1 MGFRTPPENIC
12 TYVRSENLEDKAAV
26 ITRLRRIE
34 GQVKGIQKMVDE
46 EKFCG
51 DILTQIAAARAALN
65 NAGGLILENYM
76 KNCIKNYLDGS
87 SEEDD
92 IDKLI
97 EILLKYSKQ
106 N

>member
-1 MGFRTPPENIC
+1 MK
-12 TYVRSENLEDKAAV
+12 DKAAV

-51 DILTQIAAARAALN
+51 DILIQIAAARAALN

-76 KNCIKNYLDGS
+76 KNCIKNYIDGS

>member
-1 MGFRTPPENIC
+1 M
-12 TYVRSENLEDKAAV
+12 EDKTKI

-34 GQVKGIQKMVDE
+34 GQIKGIQKMVDE

-51 DILTQIAAARAALN
+51 DILIQIAAARSALN

-76 KNCIKNYLDGS
+76 HKCIKNYLDGAS
-87 SEEDD
+87 SEED
-92 IDKLI
+92 INKLI
-97 EILLKYSKQ
+97 DVLLKYSKQ

>member
-1 MGFRTPPENIC
+1 MK
-12 TYVRSENLEDKAAV
+12 DKAAV

-34 GQVKGIQKMVDE
+34 GQIKGIQKMVDE
-46 EKFCG
+46 DKFCG

-76 KNCIKNYLDGS
+76 KDCIKNYIGGS
-87 SEEDD
+87 QEEED

-97 EILLKYSKQ
+97 DILLKYSKQ

>member
-1 MGFRTPPENIC
+1 MGDNSAII
-12 TYVRSENLEDKAAV
+12 S
-26 ITRLRRIE
+26 RLRRVE
-34 GQVKGIQKMVDE
+34 GQIKGIQKMVEE

-76 KNCIKNYLDGS
+76 KVCLLNYISGDS
-87 SEEDD
+87 TTDD
-92 IDKLI
+92 LDKLVD
-97 EILLKYSKQ
+97 ILLKYSKQ

>member
-1 MGFRTPPENIC
+1 M
-12 TYVRSENLEDKAAV
+12 EDKAAV

-34 GQVKGIQKMVDE
+34 GQIKGIQKMVDE
-46 EKFCG
+46 EQFCG
-51 DILTQIAAARAALN
+51 DILTQIAAVRAALN

-76 KNCIKNYLDGS
+76 KKCIKNYLEGS
-87 SEEDD
+87 SEEED

-97 EILLKYSKQ
+97 GILLKYSKQ

>member
-1 MGFRTPPENIC
+1 MK
-12 TYVRSENLEDKAAV
+12 DKAAV

-34 GQVKGIQKMVDE
+34 GQIKGIQKMVDE

-76 KNCIKNYLDGS
+76 KDCIKNYIGGS
-87 SEEDD
+87 REEED

-97 EILLKYSKQ
+97 DILLKYSKQ